1 MCRGHNVSVEC
12 QLQVATVRT
21 MGEKVVG
28 EGEGWGGELTGN
40 SGVTIPCCLWS
51 ADVLTI

>member
-1 MCRGHNVSVEC
+1 MCRGHNVSVQC
-12 QLQVATVRT
+12 QLQVVPCSHH
-21 MGEKVVG
+21 GERKSWVV
-28 EGEGWGGELTGN
+28 GWGGELTGN